1 MVLAQIRTDHALA
14 MGRNA
19 LYYEDYMLSIQ
30 YFNRVIEARPYLAQ
44 PYFFRGL
51 AKFRLEDYSGTVE
64 DCSEAIRRNPYF
76 SDSYRLRAIGWIE
89 LARYDSAVAD
99 YRHLLSL
106 NPYEAVPLYNISLCY
121 IRLKDY
127 AEAWKSLEAL
137 DRHTT
142 TEKEKIWLMKAGV
155 ALEEGDTLRA
165 AECVDRS
172 LAYDSLRADAW
183 SLKASLSMHDEAW
196 EKAEGEWTKAIRC
209 DDRNADF
216 YVNRALARYYL
227 WRYDD
232 ALADYDEAI
241 RINSRHVVAHYN
253 RGLLRMNV
261 GDNNRAIEDF
271 DFILSLQPDNETAL
285 VNRGIL
291 RLKTGDARG
300 AIEDFTGILKRHPNF
315 LAGYYYRAEA
325 YREAGMASAAT
336 RDEAKLM
343 KADLDMR
350 YGGNSWRTGGKP
362 QPARKLSDVDIENYS
377 QVVENESERDE
388 PRYESEFRG
397 RVQNR
402 AVEAVPCQPYRLTF
416 YHKANDL
423 RRSAPY
429 YRPLE
434 ALNGRKVFT
443 APLYLG
449 CSDVPLTSD
458 QARERLVSID
468 SLSSRIGK
476 VLQLQEK
483 SVAASSGKSLD
494 FPRELPALLFTAR
507 SIDYSLTHDWDAALA
522 DAGQAVASDTA
533 SLWAYFQRATVR
545 LKICLLQDDRRAAL
559 SSAGRQDGAER
570 ELQLPEVSLSDAYAD
585 LQTVCRKAPDFA
597 YAYYNAGIVLTAMK
611 RTQEALAAY
620 DEAIRLE
627 PALAEAYF
635 NRALLLMEGASSE
648 ADRARA
654 FADLSRAG
662 ELGIPQAYSLIKMF
676 SK

>member
-271 DFILSLQPDNETAL
+271 DFILSLQPDNEKAPPQLSGRLLLPGRGLPRSRHGFGRRPRRGQADESRPRHAL
-285 VNRGIL
+285 RG
-291 RLKTGDARG
+291 K
-300 AIEDFTGILKRHPNF
+300 
-315 LAGYYYRAEA
+315 
-325 YREAGMASAAT
+325 
-336 RDEAKLM
+336 
-343 KADLDMR
+343 
-350 YGGNSWRTGGKP
+350 
-362 QPARKLSDVDIENYS
+362 Q
-377 QVVENESERDE
+377 
-388 PRYESEFRG
+388 
-397 RVQNR
+397 
-402 AVEAVPCQPYRLTF
+402 
-416 YHKANDL
+416 
-423 RRSAPY
+423 
-429 YRPLE
+429 
-434 ALNGRKVFT
+434 
-443 APLYLG
+443 
-449 CSDVPLTSD
+449 
-458 QARERLVSID
+458 
-468 SLSSRIGK
+468 
-476 VLQLQEK
+476 
-483 SVAASSGKSLD
+483 
-494 FPRELPALLFTAR
+494 
-507 SIDYSLTHDWDAALA
+507 LA
-522 DAGQAVASDTA
+522 DG
-533 SLWAYFQRATVR
+533 
-545 LKICLLQDDRRAAL
+545 
-559 SSAGRQDGAER
+559 G
-570 ELQLPEVSLSDAYAD
+570 
-585 LQTVCRKAPDFA
+585 
-597 YAYYNAGIVLTAMK
+597 
-611 RTQEALAAY
+611 
-620 DEAIRLE
+620 
-627 PALAEAYF
+627 
-635 NRALLLMEGASSE
+635 
-648 ADRARA
+648 
-654 FADLSRAG
+654 
-662 ELGIPQAYSLIKMF
+662 
-676 SK
+676 